1 MALTDKDI
9 LITPNIGSASEPKI
23 EFKGASASVGPS
35 TITAT
40 IYSTNNGTL
49 SFDGTE
55 GNLFSIVNN
64 LSTGSIFSVNPISGI
79 PIIDV
84 DANRTISL
92 NPYGGSTGIGTTN
105 PSQKLHVQG
114 NVRITG
120 GIYDSNNS
128 VGTSGQV
135 LKSTGTGITW
145 VSGSGSGIDADTLDG
160 LDSGS
165 FLRSDANDDASGLYT
180 FSNTT
185 TGVKLDMS
193 GHAGASNYNYF
204 LRAQNDTGIKAV
216 HFVNGSTRSTDGGA
230 NTYTIRNDGGTLRL
244 GDPSY
249 NTLIEGSAIGIN
261 QSSPAYTLDVNGTIR
276 AERYRG
282 INSLTLA
289 SYQTI
294 NPASNVFLY
303 SQPNDRDA
311 WIFLDSADTGSNWGI
326 YHRQIDS
333 TVTNLPANS
342 IGFIGGGAS
351 ALQSYISLANGN
363 GYFAGNLGVGAVNPT
378 DKLQVQSAAGD
389 STTVSIINSSSG
401 QAKLWLQAG
410 GSTNRAA
417 RIDFLN
423 TQASSTVP
431 RWTLINDYDQNGTN
445 SFGFVNA
452 ANTRVLNILQSGN
465 VGVGTTDP
473 GIKLDIYGNSN
484 TDIAQIGAIRVS
496 NGSANPTLAT
506 LDNTSTTNYS
516 TFNFT
521 NIFSGDLHLRSYW
534 GVSIDLN
541 DGGFGDSASA
551 TQTRITSSSSFTV
564 NRRSS
569 STAFSNLFTVRNSG
583 SVGIG
588 FTNPSYTLDVN
599 GNSRIGRDL
608 YISGNIAG
616 NYGNRLVVGTTDT
629 SYTLQDTNLRPTI
642 QANGAYPV
650 VSLNHTVTS
659 NTSHGPTLQFTCNG
673 VGNQFVIGSNGSGTF
688 LSMGYSNAGDWN
700 PHNGIA
706 GYNGTSFFHAG
717 IDGYIGL
724 GAVGDWGPNGSGNP
738 AYHLHFK
745 GENNATNGHAAL
757 FDNQVNAAN
766 NGSGFLFRHLYGN
779 HSWGIVSEY
788 RVESNGGTDRPSI
801 LFSTGYNTDTWSVGF
816 GGYQDSNFRIN
827 YDHGHRNSG
836 WGTTALQ
843 ITRTSD
849 VTAFG
854 SLRAPIFYDS
864 DDTSYYVNPNSISRI
879 RGLVIAGDSSSQSTL
894 DQLGFWAVVN
904 GVPNTTSAIGFK
916 QVGGIWAEHGRT
928 GLGYN
933 TYFTMDTPGRGW
945 IFRKGTVGGSDYT
958 GTNVFSISNN
968 DGETTIGS
976 SWGTSNTFAALNVSQ
991 GQGSANTT
999 YRDIDL
1005 RGSWA
1010 SGEGHA
1016 ITATHATTANNIVAQ
1031 MVFEYNGPGSRIKWG
1046 RFYHS
1051 ADQSTY
1057 PLQLISDGAGAYLH
1071 LSQGATPTSV
1081 GALPGNTRII
1091 CDAHSGNNYFT
1102 FRNTSDNNT
1111 QSGLIFQDNN
1121 IGGYV
1126 IFNNYSAGS
1135 LGDSMIYGAY
1145 QDHIF
1150 QTGTSDTI
1158 TGKTEVLRI
1167 KQNGNVGIG
1176 TTDPN
1181 TKLHIFSS
1189 ETAANLL
1196 RINNGT
1202 QSLYLG
1208 VNNGAGGSYVFE
1220 GGNNALRLGT
1230 NDTERLRISSG
1241 GNIGIGTTDPLQKL
1255 DVRGNFLLAVDGTT
1269 ATHITQKPYTING
1282 GTLSWEGSAG
1292 QLFSITNN
1300 LTSGSIFSVND
1311 VSGIPSIDVDANGTI
1326 QLGAYGGNIGVGV
1339 TNPTQKLDVN
1349 GALRLRGA
1357 LYDVNNSAG
1366 TSGQVLKSTGI
1377 GVTWVSG
1384 SGSGIDADLL
1394 DGLNSTQFL
1403 RSDTTNTASGGV
1415 FIFRSADGVDVTNTG
1430 QINGLQVYQNNA
1442 STDALMSFHVSADF
1456 ACHFGL
1462 SGGLNDLVVGG
1473 WSFGGV
1479 EYRILHTGNTTRTN
1493 YKDLT
1498 DSVVSGQ
1505 LMWKNYGNNHTIF
1518 DASAGTSPSG
1528 TSVNRF
1534 TPDYPVEGSGTA
1546 QNTWGY
1552 NPVLMGWNGSN
1563 TYGVKVDFARNA
1575 DLLDGLNSATTNTA
1589 STIVARDASGGFSA
1603 GIITATTG
1611 SFSNNISAGLNV
1623 AIDPSNVGGGFAAG
1637 QITEST
1643 TGFSAPGMCF
1653 GTGTGQ
1659 HGAIV
1664 YGSNTMYFGS
1674 ENGSDNTMTT
1684 RMTLSSAGNL
1694 AATGTVTANSDIKL
1708 KKNIKTIENAL
1719 DKVLNLR
1726 GVEFDRI
1733 DIEAHQIGVI
1743 AQEVEKVIPEVVLD
1757 NAGTKSVAYGNLVS
1771 VLIEAVKEQQSQIEE
1786 LKSMINS
1793 LLNTNN

>member
-40 IYSTNNGTL
+40 IYPTNNGTL

-84 DANRTISL
+84 NADRTIAL
-92 NPYGGSTGIGTTN
+92 NPYGGNTGIGTTN

-216 HFVNGSTRSTDGGA
+216 HFVNGSTRSADGGA

-244 GDPSY
+244 GSTSY

-261 QSSPAYTLDVNGTIR
+261 QSSPTYTLDVNGTIR

-351 ALQSYISLANGN
+351 ALQAYISLANGN
-363 GYFAGNLGVGAVNPT
+363 GYFAGNLGVGY
-378 DKLQVQSAAGD
+378 
-389 STTVSIINSSSG
+389 
-401 QAKLWLQAG
+401 
-410 GSTNRAA
+410 
-417 RIDFLN
+417 
-423 TQASSTVP
+423 AS
-431 RWTLINDYDQNGTN
+431 
-445 SFGFVNA
+445 
-452 ANTRVLNILQSGN
+452 
-465 VGVGTTDP
+465 
-473 GIKLDIYGNSN
+473 
-484 TDIAQIGAIRVS
+484 
-496 NGSANPTLAT
+496 
-506 LDNTSTTNYS
+506 
-516 TFNFT
+516 
-521 NIFSGDLHLRSYW
+521 
-534 GVSIDLN
+534 
-541 DGGFGDSASA
+541 
-551 TQTRITSSSSFTV
+551 
-564 NRRSS
+564 
-569 STAFSNLFTVRNSG
+569 
-583 SVGIG
+583 
-588 FTNPSYTLDVN
+588 PSYTLDVN

-608 YISGNIAG
+608 YISGNTGG
-616 NYGNRLVVGTTDT
+616 NYGNRLVVGNTDT
-629 SYTLQDTNLRPTI
+629 LYTAQDGNLRPTI

-745 GENNATNGHAAL
+745 GANNATNGHAAL
-757 FDNQVNAAN
+757 FDNQINGTY
-766 NGSGFLFRHLYGN
+766 NGSGFLFRNLYGN

-788 RVESNGGTDRPSI
+788 RVESSGGTDRPSI

-879 RGLVIAGDSSSQSTL
+879 RGLVIAGNSSSQSTL
-894 DQLGFWAVVN
+894 DQLGFWEVVG

-976 SWGTSNTFAALNVSQ
+976 TWGTSNTFAALNVSQ
-991 GQGSANTT
+991 GQGSVNTT

-1005 RGSWA
+1005 RGSW
-1010 SGEGHA
+1010 SGGEGHA
-1016 ITATHATTANNIVAQ
+1016 ITAIHGTTANNIVAQ
-1031 MVFEYNGPGSRIKWG
+1031 MVFEHNGPGSRIKWG

-1051 ADQSTY
+1051 GDQSTY

-1145 QDHIF
+1145 QAHIF
-1150 QTGTSDTI
+1150 QVGTSDTI

-1181 TKLHIFSS
+1181 TRLHIFSS

-1208 VNNGAGGSYVFE
+1208 VNNSAGGSYVFE
-1220 GGNNALRLGT
+1220 SGNNALRFGT

-1326 QLGAYGGNIGVGV
+1326 QLGPYGGNIGVGV
-1339 TNPTQKLDVN
+1339 TNPTQKLDIN

-1357 LYDVNNSAG
+1357 LYDVNNAAG
-1366 TSGQVLKSTGI
+1366 TNGQVLTSTGT
-1377 GVTWVSG
+1377 GVTWVSQG
-1384 SGSGIDADLL
+1384 AGGGLNADTL

-1442 STDALMSFHVSADF
+1442 NTDALMSFHVSADF

-1473 WSFGGV
+1473 WSFGGN
-1479 EYRILHTGNTTRTN
+1479 EYVMLHTGNTTITPTN
-1493 YKDLT
+1493 T
-1498 DSVVSGQ
+1498 PSTVVS
-1505 LMWKNYGNNHTIF
+1505 
-1518 DASAGTSPSG
+1518 
-1528 TSVNRF
+1528 
-1534 TPDYPVEGSGTA
+1534 
-1546 QNTWGY
+1546 
-1552 NPVLMGWNGSN
+1552 
-1563 TYGVKVDFARNA
+1563 RNA
-1575 DLLDGLNSATTNTA
+1575 F
-1589 STIVARDASGGFSA
+1589 GGFSA
-1603 GIITATTG
+1603 GPITASNLSDATGFYNVNLGSGGTEGRGLVAGYSGGSYGGIGYNVRHTTTSSSWIAPGTDTSSYLLFNSAGFTFYGAGIGTAGRTLSYSTLASLNSSGNLSCTGSVSATTG
-1611 SFSNNISAGLNV
+1611 SFSSNVTAGLNV

-1653 GTGTGQ
+1653 GTGTGD

-1664 YGSNTMYFGS
+1664 YASNTMYFGS
-1674 ENGSDNTMTT
+1674 ENGSDNTMST
-1684 RMTLSSAGNL
+1684 RMTLSSSGNL

>member
-40 IYSTNNGTL
+40 IYPTNNGTL

-84 DANRTISL
+84 NADRTIAL
-92 NPYGGSTGIGTTN
+92 NPYGGNTGIGTTN

-216 HFVNGSTRSTDGGA
+216 HFVNGSTRSADGGA

-244 GDPSY
+244 GSTSY

-351 ALQSYISLANGN
+351 ALQAYISLANGN
-363 GYFAGNLGVGAVNPT
+363 GYFAGNLGVGY
-378 DKLQVQSAAGD
+378 
-389 STTVSIINSSSG
+389 
-401 QAKLWLQAG
+401 
-410 GSTNRAA
+410 
-417 RIDFLN
+417 
-423 TQASSTVP
+423 AS
-431 RWTLINDYDQNGTN
+431 
-445 SFGFVNA
+445 
-452 ANTRVLNILQSGN
+452 
-465 VGVGTTDP
+465 
-473 GIKLDIYGNSN
+473 
-484 TDIAQIGAIRVS
+484 
-496 NGSANPTLAT
+496 
-506 LDNTSTTNYS
+506 
-516 TFNFT
+516 
-521 NIFSGDLHLRSYW
+521 
-534 GVSIDLN
+534 
-541 DGGFGDSASA
+541 
-551 TQTRITSSSSFTV
+551 
-564 NRRSS
+564 
-569 STAFSNLFTVRNSG
+569 
-583 SVGIG
+583 
-588 FTNPSYTLDVN
+588 PSYTLDVN

-608 YISGNIAG
+608 YISGNTGG
-616 NYGNRLVVGTTDT
+616 NYGNRLVVGNTDT
-629 SYTLQDTNLRPTI
+629 LYTAQDGNLRPTI

-738 AYHLHFK
+738 AYHLHFR
-745 GENNATNGHAAL
+745 GANNATNGHAAL
-757 FDNQVNAAN
+757 FDNQINGTY
-766 NGSGFLFRHLYGN
+766 NGSGFLFRNLYGN

-879 RGLVIAGDSSSQSTL
+879 RGLVIAGNSSSQSTL
-894 DQLGFWAVVN
+894 DQLGFWEVVG
-904 GVPNTTSAIGFK
+904 GVPNTTSTIGFK

-976 SWGTSNTFAALNVSQ
+976 TWGTSNTFAALNVSQ

-1016 ITATHATTANNIVAQ
+1016 ITATHATTANNIVGQ
-1031 MVFEYNGPGSRIKWG
+1031 MVFEYNNPGSRIKWG

-1051 ADQSTY
+1051 GDQSTY

-1135 LGDSMIYGAY
+1135 LSDSMIYGAY

-1167 KQNGNVGIG
+1167 KQNGDLHAGWFQNRFWGTYYDPNYYMGFTFGVNEKVLYIDNKSNDTRADIVFRTKEGSSPEERLRIRSTGNVGIG

-1181 TKLHIFSS
+1181 TRLHIFSS

-1220 GGNNALRLGT
+1220 SGNNALRFGT

-1326 QLGAYGGNIGVGV
+1326 QLGPYGGNIGVGV
-1339 TNPTQKLDVN
+1339 TNPTQKLHVQGN
-1349 GALRLRGA
+1349 VRITGA
-1357 LYDVNNSAG
+1357 LYDVNNAAG
-1366 TSGQVLKSTGI
+1366 TSGQVLKSTGV

-1384 SGSGIDADLL
+1384 SGSGIDADL
-1394 DGLNSTQFL
+1394 F
-1403 RSDTTNTASGGV
+1403 
-1415 FIFRSADGVDVTNTG
+1415 DGVDSSTYSASLRANRNITGGGTVTVDASGNVLWSDRFIIISNGRGSNFSTIGYFDITCPTSGTITG
-1430 QINGLQVYQNNA
+1430 VGGALNVTATAAGIPLGTWQALYYILPIGSNNA
-1442 STDALMSFHVSADF
+1442 SVAANFRVAYFNSDLDIPHNWVLICVRNSD
-1456 ACHFGL
+1456 
-1462 SGGLNDLVVGG
+1462 GG
-1473 WSFGGV
+1473 
-1479 EYRILHTGNTTRTN
+1479 
-1493 YKDLT
+1493 
-1498 DSVVSGQ
+1498 
-1505 LMWKNYGNNHTIF
+1505 
-1518 DASAGTSPSG
+1518 
-1528 TSVNRF
+1528 
-1534 TPDYPVEGSGTA
+1534 
-1546 QNTWGY
+1546 
-1552 NPVLMGWNGSN
+1552 NGSVYFN
-1563 TYGVKVDFARNA
+1563 NGMVLANGESMNA
-1575 DLLDGLNSATTNTA
+1575 IIQDNANTA
-1589 STIVARDASGGFSA
+1589 NTLVRRDASGNFSA
-1603 GIITATTG
+1603 GIITATSFVKSGGTSSQFLKADG
-1611 SFSNNISAGLNV
+1611 SVDSTLYITPADITPNNTPF
-1623 AIDPSNVGGGFAAG
+1623 AIVQRNAFG
-1637 QITEST
+1637 
-1643 TGFSAPGMCF
+1643 GFSAGTITATLSGNATNVSGIVAVANG
-1653 GTGTGQ
+1653 GTGATTRKAASSSIANFGQ
-1659 HGAIV
+1659 LEPHGTYTDANNVQQWGGTFIQGASNCPNFNGSAQH
-1664 YGSNTMYFGS
+1664 YQMMLSLGSNYDWGSGNVYAMQMCIARDVSTPYIGIRYKEGGNDTANWGSWQKIAAGTADTATNISNTGTVTLASATESNSIYITQPSYTTDQPVKLLNFDWYGNIWSLGNIRSGSTPSNGFGVYS
-1674 ENGSDNTMTT
+1674 SGTERARFTT
-1684 RMTLSSAGNL
+1684 SGLTVA
-1694 AATGTVTANSDIKL
+1694 GTVTANSDIKL